1 MSKSKNTK
9 NYTPEFRLEVCELVV
24 KHGFSVREAAK
35 AMGVSKSGV
44 NKWVQT
50 YKNRDVNSINSSAV
64 VTPEQVEIKRLRKQV
79 ADLQECNEI
88 LKKASAL
95 KILSTIIR

>member
-1 MSKSKNTK
+1 MSKHKNTK

-44 NKWVQT
+44 DKWVQT
-50 YKNRDVNSINSSAV
+50 YKNRDVNSINSAV

-95 KILSTIIR
+95 LISEYSQK

>member
-1 MSKSKNTK
+1 MSKLKNTK

-44 NKWVQT
+44 DKWVQT
-50 YKNRDVNSINSSAV
+50 YKNRDVNSINSAV

-95 KILSTIIR
+95 LISEYSQK

>member
-1 MSKSKNTK
+1 MSKLKNTK

-44 NKWVQT
+44 DKWVQT
-50 YKNRDVNSINSSAV
+50 YKNRDVNSINSAV

-95 KILSTIIR
+95 LISEYSHSS

>member
-1 MSKSKNTK
+1 MSKLKNTK

-44 NKWVQT
+44 DKWVQT
-50 YKNRDVNSINSSAV
+50 YKNRDVNSINSAV

-79 ADLQECNEI
+79 ADLQECNDMFHLYLIE
-88 LKKASAL
+88 LC
-95 KILSTIIR
+95 